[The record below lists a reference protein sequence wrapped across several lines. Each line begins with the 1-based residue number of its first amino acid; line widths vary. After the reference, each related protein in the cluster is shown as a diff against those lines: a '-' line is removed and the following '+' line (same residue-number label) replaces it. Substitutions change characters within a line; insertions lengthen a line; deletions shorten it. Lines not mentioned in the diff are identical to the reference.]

1 MTAVDSL
8 GYLAAGL
15 VLATFCARSMV
26 LLRMLAIASN
36 GAFIA
41 YGLSAR
47 LWPIVLLHAVMLPLN
62 LVRLREALGEALVK
76 SKSGDVGLGR
86 MELGFGELDD

>member
-8 GYLAAGL
+8 GYLAASL

-36 GAFIA
+36 GAFIV

-62 LVRLREALGEALVK
+62 LVRLREALGEAFVE
-76 SKSGDVGLGR
+76 SKSSDVAQAFGR
-86 MELGFGELDD
+86 MGPGFGE